1 MPTDLNVNSVLSA
14 PVNSVSKL
22 WSGFLKVLPWA
33 IGIGILVLIIYLV
46 WFFKNKKIEKAFG
59 RRRMELQKGAKLS
72 KDSYVKQVYIYH
84 DDNLKK
90 IGKYD
95 GHLIQEG
102 LMYVLITK
110 HIIIDLIFGQKL
122 IVAPEGAVRF
132 FTEEGKK
139 NFMLVGNG
147 FTYDLTKNLFML
159 TGHWKGLNIKV
170 SNDLINLNTG
180 ELLDEYS
187 NKIAR
192 VWDQAVEVLDIK
204 LKKELKGSEDV
215 VNEEEK

>member
-1 MPTDLNVNSVLSA
+1 
-14 PVNSVSKL
+14 
-22 WSGFLKVLPWA
+22 
-33 IGIGILVLIIYLV
+33 
-46 WFFKNKKIEKAFG
+46 
-59 RRRMELQKGAKLS
+59 
-72 KDSYVKQVYIYH
+72 
-84 DDNLKK
+84 
-90 IGKYD
+90 
-95 GHLIQEG
+95 
-102 LMYVLITK
+102 
-110 HIIIDLIFGQKL
+110 
-122 IVAPEGAVRF
+122 
-132 FTEEGKK
+132 
-139 NFMLVGNG
+139 
-147 FTYDLTKNLFML
+147 ML